1 MNLMSVQDLS
11 VVFDAPGGQVDAVR
25 SVSFDVAEGEFVGV
39 VGESGS
45 GKSVAARAFMGM
57 VDRPGRIANGSV
69 SYQGEDILAMPETLV
84 RGLRGREI
92 AMVFQDP
99 KSSLNPVFTIGQQL
113 DMVMRAHGRRTSGD
127 ELARMLQDVEI
138 PAASKRLR
146 QYPHELSGGMRQRV
160 MIAMALAN
168 QPRLLIADEPTT
180 ALDVTIQAQILQL
193 LQRIN
198 GERGTAILLISH
210 SLDVIAEVADRV
222 LVMYAGKIV
231 EQGRTGEVFADPR
244 HPYTNALLHSTPRAD
259 GEPTITL
266 TGSPPTLSPPPIGCA
281 FAERCRHRFDACG
294 EQPELVAVGE
304 THTAACWLADQLPFP
319 TTSLTGAEHAN

>member
-1 MNLMSVQDLS
+1 MNLMSVRDLS

-25 SVSFDVAEGEFVGV
+25 SVSLDVADGEFVGV

-45 GKSVAARAFMGM
+45 GKSVAARALMGM
-57 VDRPGRIANGSV
+57 VDRPGRIASGSV
-69 SYQGEDILAMPETLV
+69 TYQGRDILAMPEGAV
-84 RGLRGREI
+84 RDLRGREI

-113 DMVMRAHGRRTSGD
+113 DMVMRAHGRRASGD

-198 GERGTAILLISH
+198 RERGTAILLISH
-210 SLDVIAEVADRV
+210 SLDVIAEVADKV

-231 EQGRTGEVFADPR
+231 EHGRTGEVFGNPR
-244 HPYTNALLHSTPRAD
+244 HPYTNALLHATPRAD
-259 GEPTITL
+259 GEPMIPL
-266 TGSPPTLSPPPIGCA
+266 TGMPPTLSPPPVGCA
-281 FAERCRHRFDACG
+281 FAARCRHRFDACG
-294 EQPELVAVGE
+294 DQPELVTVGE
-304 THTAACWLADQLPFP
+304 THAAACWLADQLPFHA
-319 TTSLTGAEHAN
+319 TSLAGAEHAN